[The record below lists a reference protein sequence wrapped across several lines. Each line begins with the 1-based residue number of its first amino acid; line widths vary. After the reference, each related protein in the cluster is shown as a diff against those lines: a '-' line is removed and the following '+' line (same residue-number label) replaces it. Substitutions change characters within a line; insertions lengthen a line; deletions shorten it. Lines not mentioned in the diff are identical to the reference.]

1 MEIQYRWPDA
11 KILIFAKTPVVGE
24 VKTRLIPS
32 LGDDGACSLYLT
44 LLTDTVAR
52 FARAGLSPVEL
63 VVWPDI
69 RHRDIQH
76 LASQHSV
83 SLSLQRGQDLGER
96 MLHAATDALM
106 DRQSVVL
113 IGTDCPGLEV
123 ELVDQCLS
131 SLAQGEQAALIPAD
145 DGGYVLIGLTQTH
158 CSLFDDIEWGSDQ
171 VAGVTRER
179 LRDLGW
185 SFKEWSSLW
194 DVDRAE
200 DLDRYYAITRP

>member
-185 SFKEWSSLW
+185 SFKEW
-194 DVDRAE
+194 
-200 DLDRYYAITRP
+200 